1 MRWSKGWTQTFI
13 TISRDP
19 ARLVREVGWS
29 GAGILALM
37 MVNLVLAP
45 LLWPVL
51 TALLGYHL
59 ATAGLPE
66 PKSILIVVETTLWLS
81 VALFGAASLLWLTLL
96 GMKRR
101 KLLGLWLFLPLLPL
115 YHFLM
120 SVAAWAALYDLAV
133 RPFHWRKTEH
143 GLARTGRK
151 GGARVKAEAARSTLR
166 AADHPHGSNLAKP
179 YLN

>member
-1 MRWSKGWTQTFI
+1 
-13 TISRDP
+13 
-19 ARLVREVGWS
+19 
-29 GAGILALM
+29 M

-51 TALLGYHL
+51 TAFLGYHL
-59 ATAGLPE
+59 ASAGLPQPE
-66 PKSILIVVETTLWLS
+66 SILTIVETTLWLS
-81 VALFGAASLLWLTLL
+81 VAIFGVASLLWLTLL

-101 KLLGLWLFLPLLPL
+101 KLLGHWLFLPLLPL
-115 YHFLM
+115 YYFLM

-151 GGARVKAEAARSTLR
+151 GGARVTAHAPRPAFHAASALDR
-166 AADHPHGSNLAKP
+166 PHASNLMKSSLMKSSAP
-179 YLN
+179 WPGGRR